1 MLENGTEQY
10 INIYRAIVVLL
21 SIVFI
26 IGKPFKSS
34 VSNSNVFA
42 SLVLLFTGLFFGLRP
57 INVGTDTPHY
67 ADGFDRIS
75 RIQSLNDFFQE
86 DHKDL
91 LFNLIMYLFTRIGE
105 VQLFFLFISLLTSCF
120 FYHYIKLLTGKGLLF
135 KSNLLPLF
143 LVLMFSF
150 PNMYCNVIRSGL
162 AMPLMLISSYYL
174 FERRVDKML
183 FWGITAVLCHQ
194 SVVIPIAFLLLITYF
209 NKIKMLW
216 YYILYIIVGFL
227 SIMGVGIHNL
237 LAGFNINR
245 MSTYLT
251 GGTDYSIGFRPDFFV
266 FNTFFIL
273 VFICFRKSGIKYYD
287 YYLKFFILNSL
298 LFFMWFHIP
307 YSDRIGLFSWTI
319 IPILLVLLLQGVSI
333 QYKRILSFLIFIG
346 LVIVSAIL

>member
-91 LFNLIMYLFTRIGE
+91 HFILIMYLFTRIGE

-120 FYHYIKLLTGKGLLF
+120 F
-135 KSNLLPLF
+135 
-143 LVLMFSF
+143 
-150 PNMYCNVIRSGL
+150 
-162 AMPLMLISSYYL
+162 
-174 FERRVDKML
+174 
-183 FWGITAVLCHQ
+183 
-194 SVVIPIAFLLLITYF
+194 
-209 NKIKMLW
+209 
-216 YYILYIIVGFL
+216 
-227 SIMGVGIHNL
+227 
-237 LAGFNINR
+237 
-245 MSTYLT
+245 
-251 GGTDYSIGFRPDFFV
+251 
-266 FNTFFIL
+266 
-273 VFICFRKSGIKYYD
+273 
-287 YYLKFFILNSL
+287 
-298 LFFMWFHIP
+298 
-307 YSDRIGLFSWTI
+307 
-319 IPILLVLLLQGVSI
+319 
-333 QYKRILSFLIFIG
+333 
-346 LVIVSAIL
+346 